1 MKIMTQLTKLIISI
15 KLISTGK
22 VNNYFHQYLEIVNLW
37 IKNDLKNLLKKL
49 ELIIK
54 DNPKDIFA
62 IRLFHF
68 NNIFL
73 GIDSKF

>member
-1 MKIMTQLTKLIISI
+1 M
-15 KLISTGK
+15 
-22 VNNYFHQYLEIVNLW
+22 
-37 IKNDLKNLLKKL
+37 IKNDLKNLLIKL

-73 GIDSKF
+73 DMIVNF